1 MSRKRI
7 GYKSDVKIQL
17 SRIGADVIS
26 QTAEYA
32 LRAVAALAGNPDEP
46 MVTQRLADT
55 TKVPA
60 GYLSKV
66 LQSLG
71 RAGLVHSTRGVGGGF
86 VLTRPAT
93 EITIYDIVQAVDP
106 VQRIRTCPLGLAAH
120 GVRLCPLHK
129 RLDDAMRQVEDA
141 FRNSNLAEIL
151 AEPTESK
158 PLCNFPLEKLAPKKA

>member
-1 MSRKRI
+1 M
-7 GYKSDVKIQL
+7 
-17 SRIGADVIS
+17 IS

-46 MVTQRLADT
+46 MITQRLAEV

-71 RAGLVHSTRGVGGGF
+71 RAGLVKSTRGVGGGF
-86 VLTRPAT
+86 ILARPST

-106 VQRIRTCPLGLAAH
+106 LQRIRTCPLGLPAH

-129 RLDDAMRQVEDA
+129 RLDDAMKQVEDA
-141 FRNSNLAEIL
+141 FRASNLAEIL
-151 AEPTESK
+151 AEPTGSK
-158 PLCNFPLEKLAPKKA
+158 PLCNFPLEKLASKKG

>member
-1 MSRKRI
+1 
-7 GYKSDVKIQL
+7 L
-17 SRIGADVIS
+17 IS

-71 RAGLVHSTRGVGGGF
+71 RGGLVHSTRGVGGGF
-86 VLTRPAT
+86 TLTRPAA

-106 VQRIRTCPLGLAAH
+106 LQRIRTCPLGLAAH

-129 RLDDAMRQVEDA
+129 RLDDAMKQVEDA
-141 FRNSNLAEIL
+141 FKNSNLAELL
-151 AEPTESK
+151 AEPAESK
-158 PLCNFPLEKLAPKKA
+158 PLCPFPLEKLAPKKS

>member
-1 MSRKRI
+1 M
-7 GYKSDVKIQL
+7 
-17 SRIGADVIS
+17 IS

-32 LRAVAALAGNPDEP
+32 LRAVAALAGSPDEP
-46 MVTQRLADT
+46 MVTQRLAEA

-71 RAGLVHSTRGVGGGF
+71 RAGLVNSTRGVGGGF
-86 VLTRPAT
+86 VLARPAS

-106 VQRIRTCPLGLAAH
+106 LQRIRTCPLGLASH

-129 RLDDAMRQVEDA
+129 RLDDAMKQVEDA
-141 FRNSNLAEIL
+141 FRASNLAEVL

-158 PLCNFPLEKLAPKKA
+158 PLCSFPVEKLSAKKG

>member
-1 MSRKRI
+1 M
-7 GYKSDVKIQL
+7 
-17 SRIGADVIS
+17 IS

-32 LRAVAALAGNPDEP
+32 LRAVAALAGNPGEP
-46 MVTQRLADT
+46 MVTQRLAET

-71 RAGLVHSTRGVGGGF
+71 RAGLVNSTRGVGGGF
-86 VLTRPAT
+86 VLARPAN

-106 VQRIRTCPLGLAAH
+106 LQRIRTCPLGLASHGAH
-120 GVRLCPLHK
+120 LCPLHR
-129 RLDDAMRQVEDA
+129 RLDDAMKQVEDA
-141 FRNSNLAEIL
+141 FRASNLAEVL

-158 PLCNFPLEKLAPKKA
+158 PLCSFPLVKIASKKG

>member
-1 MSRKRI
+1 
-7 GYKSDVKIQL
+7 L
-17 SRIGADVIS
+17 IS

-46 MVTQRLADT
+46 MITQRLAEV
-55 TKVPA
+55 TKVLA

-71 RAGLVHSTRGVGGGF
+71 RAGLVKSTRGVGGGF
-86 VLTRPAT
+86 ILARPST

-106 VQRIRTCPLGLAAH
+106 LQRIRTCPLGLPAH

-129 RLDDAMRQVEDA
+129 RLDYAMKQVEDA
-141 FRNSNLAEIL
+141 FRASNLAEIL
-151 AEPTESK
+151 AEPTGSK
-158 PLCNFPLEKLAPKKA
+158 PLCNFPLEKLASKKG

>member
-1 MSRKRI
+1 M
-7 GYKSDVKIQL
+7 
-17 SRIGADVIS
+17 IS

-32 LRAVAALAGNPDEP
+32 LRAVAALAGNADEP
-46 MVTQRLADT
+46 MVTQRLADV

-86 VLTRPAT
+86 ILTRPAS

-106 VQRIRTCPLGLAAH
+106 VQRIRTCPLGLPGH

-129 RLDDAMRQVEDA
+129 RLDDAMKQVEDA
-141 FRNSNLAEIL
+141 FRASNLAEVL
-151 AEPTESK
+151 AEPTSST
-158 PLCNFPLEKLAPKKA
+158 PLCNFPAEKLARKKG

>member
-1 MSRKRI
+1 
-7 GYKSDVKIQL
+7 L
-17 SRIGADVIS
+17 IS

-46 MVTQRLADT
+46 MITQRLAEV

-71 RAGLVHSTRGVGGGF
+71 RAGLVKSTRGVGGGF
-86 VLTRPAT
+86 ILARPST

-106 VQRIRTCPLGLAAH
+106 LQRIRTCPLGLPAH

-129 RLDDAMRQVEDA
+129 RLDDAMKQVEDA
-141 FRNSNLAEIL
+141 FRASNLAEIL
-151 AEPTESK
+151 AEPTGSK
-158 PLCNFPLEKLAPKKA
+158 PLCNFPLEKLASKKG